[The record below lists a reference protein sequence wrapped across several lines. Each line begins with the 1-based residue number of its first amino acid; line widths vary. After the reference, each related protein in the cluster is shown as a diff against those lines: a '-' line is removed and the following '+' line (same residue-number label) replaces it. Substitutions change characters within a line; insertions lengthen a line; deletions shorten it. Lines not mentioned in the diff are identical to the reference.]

1 MKNQHR
7 VIAFPKKK
15 DLIIPGELIK
25 IEVYY
30 NSFSVFYQFTGFD
43 NFEHQLVICQKTFP
57 IKFLVKFFKVN
68 GSAKKNY
75 FVQRPKELL
84 EN

>member
-1 MKNQHR
+1 MKNQNQ
-7 VIAFPKKK
+7 VIAFPKRK

-43 NFEHQLVICQKTFP
+43 NFEHQLVICQKIIP
-57 IKFLVKFFKVN
+57 IKYLVEFFKVN
-68 GSAKKNY
+68 GTAKKNY
-75 FVQRPKELL
+75 FVQRPKKLL

>member
-1 MKNQHR
+1 MKNQHQ
-7 VIAFPKKK
+7 VIAFPKNE
-15 DLIIPGELIK
+15 DLIIPGELLK

-30 NSFSVFYQFTGFD
+30 NSFSVFYQFAGFD
-43 NFEHQLVICQKTFP
+43 NFEHQLIIYQKTLP
-57 IKFLVKFFKVN
+57 IKFLVNFFKVN

-75 FVQRPKELL
+75 FVQRPKELS